1 MKHHDEYEQK
11 TIKQKLESSIK
22 KYIKL
27 NRKKNSIESE
37 MENLERDI
45 QKYKLSCSG
54 IESVISR

>member
-1 MKHHDEYEQK
+1 MKYHDEYEQK

-45 QKYKLSCSG
+45 QKYKLSYQ
-54 IESVISR
+54 EAV

>member
-1 MKHHDEYEQK
+1 MKHHDEYERK

-45 QKYKLSCSG
+45 QKYKLSYQ
-54 IESVISR
+54 EAV